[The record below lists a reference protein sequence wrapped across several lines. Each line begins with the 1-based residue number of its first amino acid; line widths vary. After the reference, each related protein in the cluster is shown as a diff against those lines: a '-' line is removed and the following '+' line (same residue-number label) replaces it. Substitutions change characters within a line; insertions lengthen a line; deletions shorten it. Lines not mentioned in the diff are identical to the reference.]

1 MVTDDVPN
9 HLHDWETWRVALG
22 VVLITFGAV
31 GAAGGGIGGGGLYVP
46 LLLMVIG
53 LDAKEAVP
61 ISQAC
66 ILGAA
71 TAHFILNVPKK
82 HPLFNKPV
90 VDYAA
95 LLTLEPMLLAGAI
108 FGVLAND
115 ILPSPIILTI
125 LMVVLAAGTI
135 RTGMRAR
142 RVTRNE
148 RERAEKRAKEVAAGG
163 AVQASVKPPE
173 PLAEIPW
180 NKLGW
185 VLMLWLIVSVFVV
198 VRGSTAGDKSIV
210 GVQYCSPAWWIL
222 CLAIPVV
229 TGAFSVF
236 LGGKE
241 ISGQKEAEEEGSSDD
256 EAAEKLKNKE
266 NAAMSDYKEVVWTWK
281 GVFAYMAI
289 AFTTGLLA
297 GCLGIGG
304 GLVLSPLLL
313 ELGFY
318 PAVASAISGMA
329 VLVTSS
335 SALLLYALSGKVYW
349 EFALLMMPLT
359 FVSTYIGKVKID
371 AYAEKHQKQSVII
384 WSVAIFIFICFILL
398 SAEGIGD
405 LVDDPSFA
413 FSDLC
418 EAD

>member
-1 MVTDDVPN
+1 MVMDVVDKSQ
-9 HLHDWETWRVALG
+9 LEDWELWRVVLG

-71 TAHFILNVPKK
+71 LAHFILNVPKR

-90 VDYAA
+90 VDYSA

-125 LMVVLAAGTI
+125 LMVVLAAGTL

-148 RERAEKRAKEVAAGG
+148 RERAEKRAKAIAGG
-163 AVQASVKPPE
+163 ETVQAVAKRPA
-173 PLAEIPW
+173 PLEEIPW
-180 NKLGW
+180 NHLGW
-185 VLMLWLIVSVFVV
+185 VALLWIIVSVFVV
-198 VRGSTAGDKSIV
+198 VRGSTPGDKSLV
-210 GVQYCSPAWWIL
+210 GVMYCSPAWWAL
-222 CLAIPVV
+222 CLAIPAV
-229 TGAFSVF
+229 TGGFTLF
-236 LGGKE
+236 LGGKS
-241 ISGQKEAEEEGSSDD
+241 IKAQQSD
-256 EAAEKLKNKE
+256 
-266 NAAMSDYKEVVWTWK
+266 NASATVAKQGAGGMDDYKEVEWSWK
-281 GVFAYMAI
+281 KVFSFMAI

-418 EAD
+418 EA

>member
-1 MVTDDVPN
+1 
-9 HLHDWETWRVALG
+9 
-22 VVLITFGAV
+22 
-31 GAAGGGIGGGGLYVP
+31 
-46 LLLMVIG
+46 MVIG

-148 RERAEKRAKEVAAGG
+148 RLRAEARAKALAGG
-163 AVQASVKPPE
+163 DSVQVTVKAPE
-173 PLAEIPW
+173 PLADIPW

-185 VLMLWLIVSVFVV
+185 VCMLWVIVSAFIV

-210 GVQYCSPAWWIL
+210 GVMYCSPAWWVICL
-222 CLAIPVV
+222 CIPAV
-229 TGAFSVF
+229 TGGFSLF

-241 ISGQKEAEEEGSSDD
+241 IKAQQEEEGSASSD
-256 EAAEKLKNKE
+256 EEEAEKLKDKKDGGME
-266 NAAMSDYKEVVWTWK
+266 DYKEVVWTWK
-281 GVFAYMAI
+281 GVVAYMGI

-313 ELGFY
+313 ELGFF

-359 FVSTYIGKVKID
+359 FISTYIGKVKID

-418 EAD
+418 EAE

>member
-1 MVTDDVPN
+1 
-9 HLHDWETWRVALG
+9 
-22 VVLITFGAV
+22 
-31 GAAGGGIGGGGLYVP
+31 
-46 LLLMVIG
+46 MVIG

-148 RERAEKRAKEVAAGG
+148 RLRAEARAKALAGG
-163 AVQASVKPPE
+163 DSVQVTVKAPE
-173 PLAEIPW
+173 PLADIPW

-185 VLMLWLIVSVFVV
+185 VCMLWVIVSAFIV
-198 VRGSTAGDKSIV
+198 VRGSTAGDKSVV
-210 GVQYCSPAWWIL
+210 GVMYCSPAWWVI
-222 CLAIPVV
+222 CLLIPAV
-229 TGAFSVF
+229 TGGFSLF

-241 ISGQKEAEEEGSSDD
+241 IKAQAEEEGSASSD
-256 EAAEKLKNKE
+256 EEEAEKLKDKKDGGME
-266 NAAMSDYKEVVWTWK
+266 DYKEVVWTWK
-281 GVFAYMAI
+281 GVVAYMGI

-335 SALLLYALSGKVYW
+335 SALLLYGLSDKVYW
-349 EFALLMMPLT
+349 QFAAVLL
-359 FVSTYIGKVKID
+359 
-371 AYAEKHQKQSVII
+371 
-384 WSVAIFIFICFILL
+384 
-398 SAEGIGD
+398 
-405 LVDDPSFA
+405 PS
-413 FSDLC
+413 
-418 EAD
+418 